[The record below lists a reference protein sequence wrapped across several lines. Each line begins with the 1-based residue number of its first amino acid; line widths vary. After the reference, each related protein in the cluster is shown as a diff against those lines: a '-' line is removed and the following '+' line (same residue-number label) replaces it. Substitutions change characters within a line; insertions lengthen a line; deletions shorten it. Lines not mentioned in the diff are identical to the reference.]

1 MSGEHRKGF
10 WLTLGGVLAFT
21 PDSLL
26 IRLTAVDSFTLA
38 FGRGILGGTVILL
51 GFALYARGEFF
62 GAVRNLGR
70 WGALVCVLQA
80 ACAVAFYAAFSYTSV
95 ANVLVIFACTPLI
108 AAVLSKMIFNEGI
121 SSATRWAIVGAA
133 LGLMVVASG
142 SLDSIQWFGDSLALL
157 NAAILALLYTILRG
171 HREINM
177 VPAAGIGLLLS
188 AVVALMF
195 AKFPVMDSVQWASL
209 VLAGLVVLPLA
220 LVLITLG
227 PRYLPAPE
235 VAMISLLEAVLGPLW
250 VWWVIGENPGWQT
263 IAGGSV
269 VIVVLMAHSAVRL
282 RSEGRQVSR

>member
-51 GFALYARGEFF
+51 GFALYARSEFF
-62 GAVRNLGR
+62 GAVRSLGR
-70 WGALVCVLQA
+70 WGALVCVLQV
-80 ACAVAFYAAFSYTSV
+80 ACTITFYAAFSYTSV

-108 AAVLSKMIFNEGI
+108 AALLSKMIFDEGI
-121 SSATRWAIVGAA
+121 SSDTRWAIVGAA
-133 LGLMVVASG
+133 LGLIVVASG

-157 NAAILALLYTILRG
+157 NAVMLALLYTILRG

-177 VPAAGIGLLLS
+177 VPAAGIGLLLT

-209 VLAGLVVLPLA
+209 ILAGLVVLPLA
-220 LVLITLG
+220 LVLMTLG

-250 VWWVIGENPGWQT
+250 VWWVIGENPGWRT
-263 IAGGSV
+263 IVGGSV
-269 VIVVLMAHSAVRL
+269 VIAVLMVHSAVRL
-282 RSEGRQVSR
+282 RSENHQ

>member
-1 MSGEHRKGF
+1 MGGEHRKGF
-10 WLTLGGVLAFT
+10 WLTLGGVLVFT

-51 GFALYARGEFF
+51 GFALYARSEFF

-121 SSATRWAIVGAA
+121 SNATRWAIVGAA

-157 NAAILALLYTILRG
+157 NAAMLALLYTILRG
-171 HREINM
+171 HRGINM
-177 VPAAGIGLLLS
+177 VPAAGIGLLLT

-220 LVLITLG
+220 LVLMTLG

>member
-157 NAAILALLYTILRG
+157 NAAMLALLYTILRG

-177 VPAAGIGLLLS
+177 VPAAGIGLLLT

-220 LVLITLG
+220 LVLMTLG

-269 VIVVLMAHSAVRL
+269 VIVVLMVHSAVRL

>member
-38 FGRGILGGTVILL
+38 FGRGLLGGTVILL
-51 GFALYARGEFF
+51 GFALYARSEFF

-80 ACAVAFYAAFSYTSV
+80 ACTIAFYAAFSYTSV

-157 NAAILALLYTILRG
+157 NAVMLALLYTILRG

-177 VPAAGIGLLLS
+177 VPAAGIGLLVT

-195 AKFPVMDSVQWASL
+195 AKFPVMDSVQLASL
-209 VLAGLVVLPLA
+209 VLAGLVMLPLA
-220 LVLITLG
+220 LVLMTLG

-269 VIVVLMAHSAVRL
+269 VIVVLMVHSAVRL
-282 RSEGRQVSR
+282 RSEGHQVSR

>member
-38 FGRGILGGTVILL
+38 FGRGLLGGTVILL
-51 GFALYARGEFF
+51 GFALYARSEFF

-80 ACAVAFYAAFSYTSV
+80 ACTIAFYAAFSYTSV

-157 NAAILALLYTILRG
+157 NAVMLALLYTILRG

-177 VPAAGIGLLLS
+177 VPAAGIGLLVT

-209 VLAGLVVLPLA
+209 VLAGLVMLPLA
-220 LVLITLG
+220 LVLMTLG

-269 VIVVLMAHSAVRL
+269 VIVVLMVHSAVRL
-282 RSEGRQVSR
+282 RSEGHQVSR

>member
-51 GFALYARGEFF
+51 GFALYARSEFF
-62 GAVRNLGR
+62 GAVRSLGR
-70 WGALVCVLQA
+70 WGALVCVLQV
-80 ACAVAFYAAFSYTSV
+80 ACTITFYAAFSYTSV

-108 AAVLSKMIFNEGI
+108 AAVLSKMIFDEGI
-121 SSATRWAIVGAA
+121 SSDTRWAIVGAA
-133 LGLMVVASG
+133 LGLIVVASG

-157 NAAILALLYTILRG
+157 NAVMLALLYTILRG

-177 VPAAGIGLLLS
+177 VPAAGIGLLLT

-209 VLAGLVVLPLA
+209 ILAGLVVLPLA
-220 LVLITLG
+220 LVLMTLG

-250 VWWVIGENPGWQT
+250 VWWVIGENPGWRT
-263 IAGGSV
+263 IVGGSV
-269 VIVVLMAHSAVRL
+269 VIVVLMVHSAVRL
-282 RSEGRQVSR
+282 RSENHQLSR

>member
-38 FGRGILGGTVILL
+38 FGRGLLGGTVILL
-51 GFALYARGEFF
+51 GFALYARSEFF

-80 ACAVAFYAAFSYTSV
+80 ACTIAFYAAFSYTSV

-121 SSATRWAIVGAA
+121 SSATRWAIAGAA

-157 NAAILALLYTILRG
+157 NAVMLALLYTILRG

-177 VPAAGIGLLLS
+177 VPAAGIGLLVT

-195 AKFPVMDSVQWASL
+195 AKFPVMDSVQLASL
-209 VLAGLVVLPLA
+209 VLAGLVMLPLA
-220 LVLITLG
+220 LVLMTLG

-269 VIVVLMAHSAVRL
+269 VIVVLMVHSAVRL
-282 RSEGRQVSR
+282 RSEGHQVSR

>member
-1 MSGEHRKGF
+1 MGGEHRKGF
-10 WLTLGGVLAFT
+10 WLTLGGVLVFT

-51 GFALYARGEFF
+51 GFALYARSEFF
-62 GAVRNLGR
+62 GAVRNLGG

-80 ACAVAFYAAFSYTSV
+80 ACAIAFYAAFSYTSV

-121 SSATRWAIVGAA
+121 SNATRWAIVGAA

-220 LVLITLG
+220 LVLMTLG

>member
-108 AAVLSKMIFNEGI
+108 AAVLSKMIFNEGT

-209 VLAGLVVLPLA
+209 VLAGLVMLPLA

-250 VWWVIGENPGWQT
+250 VWWVIGENPGWRT

-269 VIVVLMAHSAVRL
+269 VITVLMVHSAVRL

>member
-220 LVLITLG
+220 LVLMTLG

>member
-1 MSGEHRKGF
+1 MSAEHRKGF

-51 GFALYARGEFF
+51 GFALYARSEFF
-62 GAVRNLGR
+62 GAVRHLGR

-80 ACAVAFYAAFSYTSV
+80 ACTIAFYAAFSYTSV

-108 AAVLSKMIFNEGI
+108 AAVLSKMIFDEGI
-121 SSATRWAIVGAA
+121 SNATRWAIVGAA
-133 LGLMVVASG
+133 LGLIVVASG
-142 SLDSIQWFGDSLALL
+142 SLDGIQWFGDSLALL
-157 NAAILALLYTILRG
+157 NAVMLALLYTILRG

-177 VPAAGIGLLLS
+177 VPAAGIGLLLT

-209 VLAGLVVLPLA
+209 ILAGLVMLPLA

-250 VWWVIGENPGWQT
+250 VWWVIGENPGWRT

-269 VIVVLMAHSAVRL
+269 VIVVLMIHSAVRL
-282 RSEGRQVSR
+282 RSEQHQVPR